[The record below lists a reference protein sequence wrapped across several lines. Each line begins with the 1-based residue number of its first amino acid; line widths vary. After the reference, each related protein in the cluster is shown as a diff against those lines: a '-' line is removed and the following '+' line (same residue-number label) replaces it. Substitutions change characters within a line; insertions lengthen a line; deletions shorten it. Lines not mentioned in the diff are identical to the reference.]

1 MERINSQTILSKRR
15 SKQRKQK
22 LVRGLAIVLALM
34 VIWKFFGS
42 AVTWIRQWQSD
53 EEYDV
58 SAENMSVHSEKEK
71 APKKFSEAQ
80 ITNELKRLS
89 KKNQTYESIYNNRA
103 KYPTVLLRSLCN
115 NSEML
120 NFVAGYLTDQ
130 SVNSHDGVQARMSDE
145 FVSEKMAQIKIWI
158 QQIDEGEIYL
168 NADEYEDYSSGYW
181 DSDLITEYYDEQGIG
196 DKINTMLR
204 FAKDCVDDRKYQEA
218 SLIYEWIWE
227 MEVFAEEEYVDPAD
241 LEVLVEKE
249 IVTVDLKQ
257 LALLTLYVD
266 YQVREPEERAEDIYL
281 YFSHYA
287 FHDLHIEDM
296 FHAGRENLTET
307 EQFWNDWISLLKT
320 KSGDTESRLLK
331 EAVLYREGI
340 EGLVK
345 MANDNYKVHPSL
357 YLEAMNEYDKNYGY
371 SQIEKIGEN
380 AIEKIDSKLII
391 RSKIALKAA
400 CASSYLNHTEKLM
413 LFCWESFR
421 SDSTV
426 RNLLRLFATREMAE
440 QYGIRAEKALASRI
454 KGNPV
459 TSIRN
464 SELNQNIINNY
475 TYNELN
481 FYTGNFKAVKAV
493 SKNPS
498 GSLGW
503 SNCFV
508 GEGICL
514 FLLYLF
520 EDAVPSKAA
529 KAVANSIGFSGLQ

>member
-1 MERINSQTILSKRR
+1 M
-15 SKQRKQK
+15 
-22 LVRGLAIVLALM
+22 
-34 VIWKFFGS
+34 
-42 AVTWIRQWQSD
+42 
-53 EEYDV
+53 
-58 SAENMSVHSEKEK
+58 
-71 APKKFSEAQ
+71 
-80 ITNELKRLS
+80 
-89 KKNQTYESIYNNRA
+89 
-103 KYPTVLLRSLCN
+103 
-115 NSEML
+115 
-120 NFVAGYLTDQ
+120 
-130 SVNSHDGVQARMSDE
+130 
-145 FVSEKMAQIKIWI
+145 
-158 QQIDEGEIYL
+158 
-168 NADEYEDYSSGYW
+168 
-181 DSDLITEYYDEQGIG
+181 
-196 DKINTMLR
+196 
-204 FAKDCVDDRKYQEA
+204 
-218 SLIYEWIWE
+218 IYEWIWE

-454 KGNPV
+454 KGNPI

-464 SELNQNIINNY
+464 YELNQNIINNY

-529 KAVANSIGFSGLQ
+529 AVVANSIGFSGLQ

>member
-1 MERINSQTILSKRR
+1 
-15 SKQRKQK
+15 
-22 LVRGLAIVLALM
+22 
-34 VIWKFFGS
+34 
-42 AVTWIRQWQSD
+42 
-53 EEYDV
+53 
-58 SAENMSVHSEKEK
+58 
-71 APKKFSEAQ
+71 
-80 ITNELKRLS
+80 
-89 KKNQTYESIYNNRA
+89 
-103 KYPTVLLRSLCN
+103 
-115 NSEML
+115 
-120 NFVAGYLTDQ
+120 
-130 SVNSHDGVQARMSDE
+130 
-145 FVSEKMAQIKIWI
+145 
-158 QQIDEGEIYL
+158 
-168 NADEYEDYSSGYW
+168 
-181 DSDLITEYYDEQGIG
+181 
-196 DKINTMLR
+196 
-204 FAKDCVDDRKYQEA
+204 
-218 SLIYEWIWE
+218 
-227 MEVFAEEEYVDPAD
+227 
-241 LEVLVEKE
+241 
-249 IVTVDLKQ
+249 
-257 LALLTLYVD
+257 
-266 YQVREPEERAEDIYL
+266 
-281 YFSHYA
+281 
-287 FHDLHIEDM
+287 M

-380 AIEKIDSKLII
+380 AIEKIDSKLTI